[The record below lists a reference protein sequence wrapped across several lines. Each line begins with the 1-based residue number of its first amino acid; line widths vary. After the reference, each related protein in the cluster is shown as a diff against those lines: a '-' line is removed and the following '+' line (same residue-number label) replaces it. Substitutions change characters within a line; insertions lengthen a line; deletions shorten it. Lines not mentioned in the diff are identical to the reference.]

1 MRKLPHELKLL
12 RAWPLCM
19 IASSSAAEYGKLI
32 RELAAA
38 AAVLAAAAAAVLA
51 AAAET
56 SMVMMLLWRVPKT
69 FHTESWLATRSQEK
83 RK

>member
-38 AAVLAAAAAAVLA
+38 AAVLAAAA
-51 AAAET
+51 ES